1 MLLPMYRILLALLF
15 VFGLTSLT
23 AFRIGNP
30 EFGRNPLAYN
40 TPTAHY
46 FYPETRIAPAF
57 ETGALSLEPDT
68 LSRMRVLMLDYSEYG
83 SAYNEKVSGII
94 SQYLPKASIS
104 NFSDGSAD
112 ELGKALSTCDAVV
125 IAYPSAAS
133 PATIKNFSKTL
144 QRFVQQGGSLIFT
157 GTHEFEIL
165 QQFGL
170 IELDFGYFSKDMPVH
185 ELTMD
190 HPLFQGVS
198 TDFTMTNFTYPLDV
212 SDPGFVSL
220 AEVGGYPAIGFK
232 PIGNGK
238 VLYLGIEYYYDED
251 VSSRILIN
259 ALYWVSGL
267 RQVSEQATVSNAAL
281 RASKRSE
288 EFLYAGTGN
297 VDAQIDL
304 KVYPNPYYS
313 KANLDIELSKP
324 TQVRVEMT
332 DEMGRSVAVV
342 FPKKLVS
349 AGLCR
354 FELPNVSPGIYFL
367 QVQVGDQRYMRK
379 VVKSASN

>member
-1 MLLPMYRILLALLF
+1 MYRILLAFLF
-15 VFGLTSLT
+15 VFGLFSLT

-30 EFGRNPLAYN
+30 AFMRNPLAYN

-46 FYPETRIAPAF
+46 FYPETRLAPAF
-57 ETGALSLEPDT
+57 ETGAFAFEPDT
-68 LSRMRVLMLDYSEYG
+68 LSRMRVLMLDYSDYG
-83 SAYNEKVSGII
+83 SAYNEKVGGII
-94 SQYLPKASIS
+94 SQYLPKANIL
-104 NFSDGSAD
+104 NFSGSTD
-112 ELGKALSTCDAVV
+112 NLDKALSGCDAVV
-125 IAYPSAAS
+125 VAYPSAAS
-133 PATIKNFSKTL
+133 PATIKSYSKIL
-144 QRFVQQGGSLIFT
+144 QRFVQQGGALIFT

-185 ELTMD
+185 ELTAE

-198 TDFTMTNFTYPLDV
+198 GDFTMTNFTYPLDV
-212 SDPGFVSL
+212 SDPAFVSL
-220 AEVGGYPAIGFK
+220 AEVGGYPTIGFK

-251 VSSRILIN
+251 VSSKILIN
-259 ALYWVSGL
+259 ALNWASGL
-267 RQVSEQATVSNAAL
+267 RQVSEPSTATSGEL
-281 RASKRSE
+281 RATKRSE
-288 EFLYAGTGN
+288 EVLYAGTGN
-297 VDAQIDL
+297 AEAQIDL
-304 KVYPNPYYS
+304 KVYPNPYYN

-367 QVQVGDQRYMRK
+367 QVQVGEQRYMRK